1 MGIFHRTVRLSSLD
15 GERSIEL
22 DALVDTGSSYTM
34 VPGNLLRKLGIS
46 PVRKVPLEL
55 ADGRRV
61 EYDLGRA
68 LATVGGCTETTLV
81 LFGED
86 NADPLLGAYTL
97 EGLSLAVDPVHGRL
111 VPAIAKA

>member
-34 VPGNLLRKLGIS
+34 VSGDLLRKLGIL
-46 PVRKVPLEL
+46 PVRRVPLEL
-55 ADGRRV
+55 ADGRLV
-61 EYDLGRA
+61 EYDIGRA
-68 LATVGGCTETTLV
+68 LATVGGCTESTLV

-86 NADPLLGAYTL
+86 HADPLLGAYTL
-97 EGLSLAVDPVHGRL
+97 EGLGLAVDPLHGRL
-111 VPAIAKA
+111 IPAIAKA